1 MRNLSLQR
9 VVAAVESAK
18 MHVRSIPIDR
28 QAVRVCG
35 YGDGDGEPFLSCLC
49 QGSSSSLFSLILTL
63 PFLRCCCCCCFFF
76 SLLSSWIYLHR
87 LLSLHSLHSLLII
100 HSFEPFDDSRPCL
113 VLHGDGS
120 SSSRHSLLFA

>member
-49 QGSSSSLFSLILTL
+49 QGSSSSLFFPHFDTA
-63 PFLRCCCCCCFFF
+63 F
-76 SLLSSWIYLHR
+76 SSPLLLLLLLSPLFMDLPS
-87 LLSLHSLHSLLII
+87 SP
-100 HSFEPFDDSRPCL
+100 SFSTFFTFLTDYSFL
-113 VLHGDGS
+113 
-120 SSSRHSLLFA
+120 